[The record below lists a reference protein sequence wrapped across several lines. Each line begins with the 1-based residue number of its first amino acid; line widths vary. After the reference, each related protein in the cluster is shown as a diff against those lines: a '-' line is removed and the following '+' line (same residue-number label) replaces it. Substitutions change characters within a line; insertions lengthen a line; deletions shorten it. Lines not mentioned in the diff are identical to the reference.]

1 MFLIFV
7 QKRSYVKKKF
17 YVEQNYFIFY
27 FNPFNHCELRSAMKK
42 IDELTAN
49 GINNVHSSV
58 LAKLRLAQFYI
69 QLFCS
74 KKLLFLLRSNLRFSL
89 FDPKSIV

>member
-69 QLFCS
+69 QLYTLKFE
-74 KKLLFLLRSNLRFSL
+74 
-89 FDPKSIV
+89 V

>member
-17 YVEQNYFIFY
+17 YVEKNYFKFY
-27 FNPFNHCELRSAMKK
+27 FNPFNHYELRSAMKK

-69 QLFCS
+69 QLYTLKFE
-74 KKLLFLLRSNLRFSL
+74 
-89 FDPKSIV
+89 V

>member
-7 QKRSYVKKKF
+7 QENVLCQKKVLCRAKLF
-17 YVEQNYFIFY
+17 QILFQ
-27 FNPFNHCELRSAMKK
+27 PCNHCEIKSAMKK

-69 QLFCS
+69 LTVV
-74 KKLLFLLRSNLRFSL
+74 LL
-89 FDPKSIV
+89 

>member
-7 QKRSYVKKKF
+7 QEMSYVKKKF
-17 YVEQNYFIFY
+17 YVEQNYFKFY
-27 FNPFNHCELRSAMKK
+27 FNPFNHCEIRSAMKK

-69 QLFCS
+69 QLLLYKATLPS
-74 KKLLFLLRSNLRFSL
+74 KYTQ
-89 FDPKSIV
+89 I